1 MSNNVTHKWYA
12 DDGNA
17 AGSISSLSK
26 LYHDLKEIGPHFGY
40 KVKCHLITKSDFEH
54 RAKDLFANEDV
65 EIIKGLRVFGSVIGN
80 EESCQEFFNE
90 KNSTY

>member
-1 MSNNVTHKWYA
+1 M

-26 LYHDLKEIGPHFGY
+26 LYHDLKAIGPHFGY
-40 KVKCHLITKSDFEH
+40 KVIKCHLITKSDFEH

-65 EIIKGLRVFGSVIGN
+65 EIIKGHRVLGSVIGN

-90 KNSTY
+90 KTAPIQIY